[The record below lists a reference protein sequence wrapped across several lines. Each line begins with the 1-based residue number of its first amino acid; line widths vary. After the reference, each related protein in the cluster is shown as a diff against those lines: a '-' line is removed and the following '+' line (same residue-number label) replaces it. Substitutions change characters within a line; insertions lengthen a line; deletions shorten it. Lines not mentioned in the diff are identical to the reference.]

1 MKHTTML
8 ILMIV
13 SMMIAACSAP
23 TPAPMATPQ
32 PEPTPTAT
40 LEPEPAAI
48 PTPATLSY
56 EPTFEPASCPFT
68 LPPTEVEGK
77 TVQCGYVVVPQDRS
91 NPQTESIRL
100 AVVVLKA
107 QSDKP
112 IPDPVILLSG
122 GPGEKTV
129 ENAVAAAS
137 ILAPFRDQRDVIVFD
152 QRGVGLSEPAL
163 ECPEMVQ
170 ARFDLLDEL
179 DPETGLRTLFDA
191 AMACRDRLVKEG
203 HNLSAYNTTE
213 NAADVDDI
221 RRALGYEQ
229 LNLYGGSYG
238 SLLAQAVLR
247 DHPEGLRSVIIGAV
261 LPAEKSFFVNV
272 PTTVVSATLRLLE
285 ACADDEAC
293 NAAYPNLKQ
302 ALFDTID
309 KLNADPVPITVTNPA
324 DGKSYET
331 WLTGDDVFGNLVVF
345 LYFTEI
351 IPVLPQAISNVAN
364 GDYELMTQLTS
375 TRLQLFDAL
384 STGMELSVLCAEDL
398 IDVTPQ
404 DYLAERAKMPQP
416 LAGRADP
423 EDIIEYSF
431 FGMCENW
438 PVEQAELA
446 IKQPVVSDVPTLILE
461 GEFDPVTPLAYAQAV
476 AEHLS
481 NNYLY
486 EFPGIGHN
494 VLVASPCA
502 RRIALDFV
510 EDPTEAPDASCI
522 GEMPGVVFDL
532 PKEEAAGI
540 TLEPFVI
547 EQAGLSG
554 VAPAGWKKASA
565 GTFVRQQNA
574 LDPTALIYDIAPTD
588 EAGFRQLI
596 QAQLQ
601 LDQPPES
608 VGQRETES
616 FPWTL
621 YSVEVRGVVVDMA
634 ATQQDDETT
643 LIVLLQSKP
652 DERDSLYELVFLPA
666 VDELKPLSK

>member
-1 MKHTTML
+1 
-8 ILMIV
+8 
-13 SMMIAACSAP
+13 
-23 TPAPMATPQ
+23 
-32 PEPTPTAT
+32 
-40 LEPEPAAI
+40 
-48 PTPATLSY
+48 
-56 EPTFEPASCPFT
+56 
-68 LPPTEVEGK
+68 
-77 TVQCGYVVVPQDRS
+77 
-91 NPQTESIRL
+91 
-100 AVVVLKA
+100 
-107 QSDKP
+107 
-112 IPDPVILLSG
+112 
-122 GPGEKTV
+122 
-129 ENAVAAAS
+129 
-137 ILAPFRDQRDVIVFD
+137 
-152 QRGVGLSEPAL
+152 
-163 ECPEMVQ
+163 
-170 ARFDLLDEL
+170 
-179 DPETGLRTLFDA
+179 
-191 AMACRDRLVKEG
+191 
-203 HNLSAYNTTE
+203 
-213 NAADVDDI
+213 
-221 RRALGYEQ
+221 
-229 LNLYGGSYG
+229 
-238 SLLAQAVLR
+238 
-247 DHPEGLRSVIIGAV
+247 
-261 LPAEKSFFVNV
+261 
-272 PTTVVSATLRLLE
+272 
-285 ACADDEAC
+285 
-293 NAAYPNLKQ
+293 
-302 ALFDTID
+302 
-309 KLNADPVPITVTNPA
+309 
-324 DGKSYET
+324 
-331 WLTGDDVFGNLVVF
+331 
-345 LYFTEI
+345 
-351 IPVLPQAISNVAN
+351 
-364 GDYELMTQLTS
+364 
-375 TRLQLFDAL
+375 
-384 STGMELSVLCAEDL
+384 
-398 IDVTPQ
+398 
-404 DYLAERAKMPQP
+404 
-416 LAGRADP
+416 
-423 EDIIEYSF
+423 
-431 FGMCENW
+431 
-438 PVEQAELA
+438 
-446 IKQPVVSDVPTLILE
+446 
-461 GEFDPVTPLAYAQAV
+461 
-476 AEHLS
+476 LS